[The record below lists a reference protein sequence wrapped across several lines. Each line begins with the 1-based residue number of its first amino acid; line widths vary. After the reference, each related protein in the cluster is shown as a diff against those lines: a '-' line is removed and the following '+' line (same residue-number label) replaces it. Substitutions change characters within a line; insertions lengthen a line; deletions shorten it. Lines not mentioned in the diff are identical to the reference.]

1 MRTSLTRAAAGA
13 AVAAATVLAL
23 AGPAYA
29 TSATPLEHTTL
40 SIVESKS
47 VIKDGKTAIVRGR
60 LAHDGTGEGGETVY
74 LDHRVG
80 TTLVDVRTGVT
91 DASGVVAFT
100 VEPGVTSRYEL
111 VFTGTA
117 TLAPSHS
124 GVVTLKVI
132 APAPVREH
140 TTLSIVESKSVI
152 KDGKTAIV
160 RGRLAHDGTGEGGET
175 VYLEH
180 RVGTTLVDV
189 RTGVTDASGVVAF
202 TVEPGVT
209 SRYELVFT
217 GTATLAP
224 SHSGVVTLKVI
235 APAPVREHTTL
246 SIVESKSVIKDGK
259 TAIVRGRLAHDG
271 TGEGGETVYLEH
283 WVGTTLVLVRTG
295 VTDASGVVAF
305 TVEPGVT
312 SRYELVFTGTA
323 TLAPSHSGVVTLK
336 VVA

>member
-29 TSATPLEHTTL
+29 TPTPASARAHTTL

-47 VIKDGKTAIVRGR
+47 VIKDGQTAVVRGT
-60 LAHDGTGEGGETVY
+60 LAHGKTGEGAETVY
-74 LDHRVG
+74 LDHWVG
-80 TTLVDVRTGVT
+80 KTLVLVRTGLT
-91 DASGVVAFT
+91 NASGVVAFT

-111 VFTGTA
+111 VFKGTA

-132 APAPVREH
+132 PLVREH

-152 KDGKTAIV
+152 KDGQTAVV
-160 RGRLAHDGTGEGGET
+160 RGTLAHGKTGLGGQT

-180 RVGTTLVDV
+180 WVGKTLVLV
-189 RTGVTDASGVVAF
+189 RTGVTNASGVVAF
-202 TVEPGVT
+202 TVEPGAT

-217 GTATLAP
+217 GTT
-224 SHSGVVTLKVI
+224 
-235 APAPVREHTTL
+235 
-246 SIVESKSVIKDGK
+246 
-259 TAIVRGRLAHDG
+259 
-271 TGEGGETVYLEH
+271 
-283 WVGTTLVLVRTG
+283 
-295 VTDASGVVAF
+295 
-305 TVEPGVT
+305 
-312 SRYELVFTGTA
+312 

>member
-1 MRTSLTRAAAGA
+1 MHTSLTRAAAGA

-29 TSATPLEHTTL
+29 ASATPLEHTTL

-47 VIKDGKTAIVRGR
+47 VIHDGGTAVVSGRLAHDGTGEGGETVYLDHRVGTALVDVRTGVTDAAGSVAFTVAPGVTSRYELVFTGTATLAASHSGVVTLKVIASAPPLEHTTLSIVESKSVIHVGGTAVVRGR

-80 TTLVDVRTGVT
+80 GTLVDVRTGVT
-91 DASGVVAFT
+91 DAAGSVAFT
-100 VEPGVTSRYEL
+100 VAPGVTSRYEL

-117 TLAPSHS
+117 ALAPSHS

-132 APAPVREH
+132 AAVREH

-152 KDGKTAIV
+152 HVGGSAVV
-160 RGRLAHDGTGEGGET
+160 RGRLAHG
-175 VYLEH
+175 
-180 RVGTTLVDV
+180 
-189 RTGVTDASGVVAF
+189 
-202 TVEPGVT
+202 
-209 SRYELVFT
+209 
-217 GTATLAP
+217 
-224 SHSGVVTLKVI
+224 
-235 APAPVREHTTL
+235 
-246 SIVESKSVIKDGK
+246 
-259 TAIVRGRLAHDG
+259 G

-305 TVEPGVT
+305 TVAPGVT

-323 TLAPSHSGVVTLK
+323 ALAPSHSGVVTLK

>member
-47 VIKDGKTAIVRGR
+47 VIKDGQTAVVRGR

-91 DASGVVAFT
+91 NASGVVAFTVEPGVTSRYELVFTGTTTLAPSHSGVVTLKVIPLVREHTTLSIVESRSVIKHGQTAVVRGRLAHGATGEGAETVYLDHWVGKTLVLVRSGLTNASGVVAFT

-132 APAPVREH
+132 PVAREH

-152 KDGKTAIV
+152 KDGQTAVV
-160 RGRLAHDGTGEGGET
+160 RGKLAHDTTGEGAET

-180 RVGTTLVDV
+180 WVGTTLVLV
-189 RTGVTDASGVVAF
+189 RTGVTNASGVVAF

-217 GTATLAP
+217 GTT
-224 SHSGVVTLKVI
+224 
-235 APAPVREHTTL
+235 
-246 SIVESKSVIKDGK
+246 
-259 TAIVRGRLAHDG
+259 
-271 TGEGGETVYLEH
+271 
-283 WVGTTLVLVRTG
+283 
-295 VTDASGVVAF
+295 
-305 TVEPGVT
+305 
-312 SRYELVFTGTA
+312 

>member
-40 SIVESKS
+40 SIVESKG
-47 VIKDGKTAIVRGR
+47 VIKDGQTAVVRGR

-91 DASGVVAFT
+91 NASGVVAFTVEPGVTSRYELVFTGTVTLAPSHSGVVTLKVIPLVREHTTLSIVESRSVIKHGQTAVVRGRLAHDGTGEGGETVYLDHRVGTTLVDVRTGVTNASGVVAFT

-132 APAPVREH
+132 PLVREH
-140 TTLSIVESKSVI
+140 TTLSIVESRSVI
-152 KDGKTAIV
+152 KHGQTAVV
-160 RGRLAHDGTGEGGET
+160 RGRLAHGATGEGAET
-175 VYLEH
+175 VYLDH
-180 RVGTTLVDV
+180 WVGKTLVLV
-189 RTGVTDASGVVAF
+189 RTGLTNGSGVVAF

-217 GTATLAP
+217 GTTTLAP
-224 SHSGVVTLKVI
+224 SHSGVVTL
-235 APAPVREHTTL
+235 R
-246 SIVESKSVIKDGK
+246 
-259 TAIVRGRLAHDG
+259 
-271 TGEGGETVYLEH
+271 
-283 WVGTTLVLVRTG
+283 
-295 VTDASGVVAF
+295 VVA
-305 TVEPGVT
+305 
-312 SRYELVFTGTA
+312 
-323 TLAPSHSGVVTLK
+323 
-336 VVA
+336 

>member
-29 TSATPLEHTTL
+29 TPTPASARAHTTL

-47 VIKDGKTAIVRGR
+47 VIKDGQTAVVRGR
-60 LAHDGTGEGGETVY
+60 LAHGKTGEGAETVY
-74 LDHRVG
+74 LDHWAG
-80 TTLVDVRTGVT
+80 KTLVLVRTGLT
-91 DASGVVAFT
+91 NASGVVAFT

-111 VFTGTA
+111 VFKGTT

-132 APAPVREH
+132 PAVREH

-152 KDGKTAIV
+152 KDGQTAVV
-160 RGRLAHDGTGEGGET
+160 RGTLAHGKTGLGGQT

-180 RVGTTLVDV
+180 WVGKTLVLV
-189 RTGVTDASGVVAF
+189 RTGLTNASGVVAF

-209 SRYELVFT
+209 SRSELVFK
-217 GTATLAP
+217 GTAP
-224 SHSGVVTLKVI
+224 
-235 APAPVREHTTL
+235 
-246 SIVESKSVIKDGK
+246 
-259 TAIVRGRLAHDG
+259 
-271 TGEGGETVYLEH
+271 
-283 WVGTTLVLVRTG
+283 
-295 VTDASGVVAF
+295 
-305 TVEPGVT
+305 
-312 SRYELVFTGTA
+312 
-323 TLAPSHSGVVTLK
+323 LAPSHSGVVTLK

>member
-1 MRTSLTRAAAGA
+1 
-13 AVAAATVLAL
+13 
-23 AGPAYA
+23 
-29 TSATPLEHTTL
+29 
-40 SIVESKS
+40 
-47 VIKDGKTAIVRGR
+47 
-60 LAHDGTGEGGETVY
+60 
-74 LDHRVG
+74 
-80 TTLVDVRTGVT
+80 VDVRTGVT
-91 DASGVVAFT
+91 NASGVVAFT

-140 TTLSIVESKSVI
+140 TTLSIVESRSVI
-152 KDGKTAIV
+152 THGHTAVV

-175 VYLEH
+175 VYLDH

-189 RTGVTDASGVVAF
+189 RTGVTNASGVVAF

-217 GTATLAP
+217 GTPTLAP

-235 APAPVREHTTL
+235 PVAREHTTL
-246 SIVESKSVIKDGK
+246 SIVESKSVIKDGQ
-259 TAIVRGRLAHDG
+259 TAVVRGKLAHG
-271 TGEGGETVYLEH
+271 TTGEGAETVYLEH

-295 VTDASGVVAF
+295 VTNASGVVAF

-312 SRYELVFTGTA
+312 SRYELVFTGTT